1 MYPKDAKDKTAW
13 NGPNF

>member
-1 MYPKDAKDKTAW
+1 MYLKDAKDKTAQ